1 MRKKI
6 GICTVKCSR
15 CGVTKC
21 VNLYTSENICSTTEI
36 PSNFGMHKCYS
47 HDSLFGYFLP
57 YSFNLTSDETDLN
70 DIEQGD
76 SRTII
81 KVQNKESNEA

>member
-1 MRKKI
+1 MRRKI
-6 GICTVKCSR
+6 GTCTVKCSR

-21 VNLYTSENICSTTEI
+21 VNLYTFKNIISITEI

-57 YSFNLTSDETDLN
+57 YSFNPTSDESNLN

-76 SRTII
+76 SCSII
-81 KVQNKESNEA
+81 KIQNKEDEA